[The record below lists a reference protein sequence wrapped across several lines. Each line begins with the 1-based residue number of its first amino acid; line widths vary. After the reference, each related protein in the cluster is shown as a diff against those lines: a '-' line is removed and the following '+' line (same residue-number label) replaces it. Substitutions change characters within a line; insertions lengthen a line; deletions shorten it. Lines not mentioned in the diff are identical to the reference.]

1 MCLGDMGQTV
11 FLALAAQLSSSV
23 NLKTAHSGIHLGFL
37 YCFNVVHG
45 VEGKKKLN
53 PQNLLWSFHC
63 LASPNGE
70 TDIWHPR
77 VGVGP
82 WILVLEA

>member
-1 MCLGDMGQTV
+1 MCLGDTGQTV
-11 FLALAAQLSSSV
+11 FLALAAQLSSRVS
-23 NLKTAHSGIHLGFL
+23 LKTAHSGIRLGVL
-37 YCFNVVHG
+37 YCLTVVHG

-53 PQNLLWSFHC
+53 SQHLLWSFHC
-63 LASPNGE
+63 VASPNGE
-70 TDIWHPR
+70 TDIWHPQ